1 MPRYFFN
8 AQDGRPYPDD
18 TGIELAGPDE
28 AQVSAVKAL
37 TEMVRE
43 FHDEFVA
50 DEVFTL
56 TVTDEDGLV
65 LYRLD
70 LAGLKSPALD
80 TPPKGAPRGSS

>member
-8 AQDGRPYPDD
+8 AHDGRPYPDE
-18 TGIELAGPDE
+18 TGIELSGLDE

-43 FHDEFVA
+43 FHDEFVT
-50 DEVFTL
+50 DELFTL
-56 TVTDEDGLV
+56 TVTDERGFV

-70 LAGLKSPALD
+70 LSGLKSPALGAD
-80 TPPKGAPRGSS
+80 PKRPRRSR